1 MVIIGKSGSGKTK
14 LLFKL
19 LLEGYL
25 DFQKIVF
32 ISASLSQNEYDV
44 IIKSLHKGLNINQVK
59 TIFEEQISITN
70 IDNAL
75 DIITSNDKF
84 KQTELEVQIFN
95 HLDLLPLPN
104 ELNPHEINKPLVII
118 DDCTI
123 INSVNPTKLFV
134 YGRPITINTIY
145 LSQKY
150 AKVPATI
157 RENCNV
163 FILFKQS
170 VKTIKENI
178 YNKIGDQFDNDKEMI
193 NFLKLILK
201 INMILLC

>member
-201 INMILLC
+201 INMI